1 MDNHLLITETILNK
15 YRQEHVWRLLER
27 LSAEDKAPLINQIQR
42 VDFEQ
47 LNAILNKKD
56 RQIEDNSVHITPIHY
71 EEWDKYDSIEQDA
84 YTQLG
89 WELLRLGKVAV
100 IVVAGGQGS
109 RLGHAGPKG
118 TLDIGLPSRKSL
130 FQLQAERLLNLSRR
144 ANRYIP
150 WYIMTSPEN
159 HQETVAFFSS
169 ANYFGY
175 PADECFFFQQN
186 TMPVLDHEGKL
197 MLTASSELR
206 FAPSGNG
213 ECFSSLKRSGALA
226 DMKKRGVAWLFYY
239 NVDNALIKVADPA
252 FIGVAASHNNP
263 IATKVIDRTNPDEKI
278 GIVCLKNNI
287 PAVMEYT
294 EIPDRLLQERG
305 HDGRLTYH
313 AGNISIHL
321 FRYDFVER
329 HADIELPYHAAIK
342 RMDYVNSKGDL
353 VKPKAPNAYKLERFI
368 FDFFPLAPK
377 VTVLKMKREEEFAPV
392 KNKEG
397 EDSLISARNLVL
409 NLHKKWLIDAGIP
422 AEHVQSRAIEI
433 SPLLSFSGEGLSLE
447 LLKNTDSFEYDA
459 KAGDLSEI
467 ESYWSRG

>member
-1 MDNHLLITETILNK
+1 MDNEFLKAETILNK
-15 YRQEHVWRLLER
+15 YKQEHVLRFLER
-27 LSAEDKAPLINQIQR
+27 RTPEEKAQLFDQIQS

-47 LNAILNKKD
+47 LVAILHKKD
-56 RQIEDNSVHITPIHY
+56 QHIEDNSANITPIPY
-71 EEWDKYDSIEQDA
+71 EDWDKYDNNEQDA

-89 WELLRLGKVAV
+89 WELIRSGRVAV

-109 RLGHAGPKG
+109 RLGHNGPKG

-144 ANRYIP
+144 ANKSIP

-159 HQETVAFFSS
+159 HQETIAFFNS

-226 DMKKRGVAWLFYY
+226 DMKKRGVTWLFYY
-239 NVDNALIKVADPA
+239 NVDNALIKVADPS

-263 IATKVIDRTNPDEKI
+263 IATKVIEKTNPDEKI
-278 GIVCLKNNI
+278 GVVCLKNNV
-287 PAVMEYT
+287 PAVVEYT
-294 EIPDRLLQERG
+294 EIPSYLLQARN
-305 HDGRLTYH
+305 HDGSLTYH

-321 FRYDFVER
+321 FRYDFVE
-329 HADIELPYHAAIK
+329 HYADTHIPYHAASK
-342 RMDYVNSKGDL
+342 RIDYVDSTGKL
-353 VKPKAPNAYKLERFI
+353 MKPEAPNAYKLERFI
-368 FDFFPLAPK
+368 FDFFPLAPE
-377 VTVLKMKREEEFAPV
+377 VTVLKMRREEEFAPV

-397 EDSLISARNLVL
+397 EDSPRSARNLVL
-409 NLHKKWLIDAGIP
+409 KLHKKWLIKAGIP
-422 AEHVQSRAIEI
+422 VEQLLSRAIEI
-433 SPLLSFSGEGLSLE
+433 SPLVSISGEGLNQEIVEE
-447 LLKNTDSFEYDA
+447 LVE
-459 KAGDLSEI
+459 
-467 ESYWSRG
+467 